1 MVSRNS
7 SAILRTG
14 QTMAFEKY
22 LLPMA
27 LLVSALV
34 ASAAQPSAGLIEVRP
49 DGRRTVFTTERL
61 SRNDHV
67 VAQHAE
73 AQGGAKC
80 CVSLR
85 ITGKQRRRTDV
96 SDELKGRQVR
106 AYALPPLKAADAVP
120 FVGGALVFKASGRN
134 PVAAERAL
142 LDGAADKTIPQVCTS
157 SEGAHLL
164 QQGSGGEA
172 QAHLYMHFSYAV
184 DPTCNEALLEKF
196 NEAGGQK

>member
-1 MVSRNS
+1 MV
-7 SAILRTG
+7 
-14 QTMAFEKY
+14 FEKY
-22 LLPMA
+22 LLATA
-27 LLVSALV
+27 LFASALV

-61 SRNDHV
+61 SRSDHV
-67 VAQHAE
+67 VAQQAG

-85 ITGKQRRRTDV
+85 ITGTQRRRTDV

-120 FVGGALVFKASGRN
+120 FVGGALVFKAGERDS
-134 PVAAERAL
+134 VAAERAL
-142 LDGAADKTIPQVCTS
+142 LGGAADKTIPQVCTS

-164 QQGSGGEA
+164 QLGSGGEP
-172 QAHLYMHFSYAV
+172 QAHLYMHFGYDV
-184 DPTCNEALLEKF
+184 EPTCDEALLARLS
-196 NEAGGQK
+196 EAGTLK

>member
-1 MVSRNS
+1 
-7 SAILRTG
+7 
-14 QTMAFEKY
+14 MAFEKY

-34 ASAAQPSAGLIEVRP
+34 ASAAQPTAGLIEVRP

-61 SRNDHV
+61 SRNDHI
-67 VAQHAE
+67 VAQHAQ

-85 ITGKQRRRTDV
+85 ITGMQRRRTDV

-106 AYALPPLKAADAVP
+106 AYALPPLKTADAVP
-120 FVGGALVFKASGRN
+120 FVGGALVFKAGERDS
-134 PVAAERAL
+134 VAAERAL
-142 LDGAADKTIPQVCTS
+142 LGGAADKTIPQFCTS

-164 QQGSGGEA
+164 QLGGGGEP
-172 QAHLYMHFSYAV
+172 QAHLYMHFSYDV
-184 DPTCNEALLEKF
+184 EPTCNEALLERLS
-196 NEAGGQK
+196 EAGALK